1 MLDIIE
7 HTGDDSGDMFF
18 RTKKS
23 GPREYLQ
30 IVKNWREEG
39 KVRQEVVATM
49 GRLDELTRTGALDS
63 LLRSGIRYSEKL
75 ALLDS
80 YERGTTPPARDRKV
94 GIPMVFGRLWE
105 ATGMR
110 GVLSGLLG
118 GRQFQFSVERAL
130 FLTVLHR
137 LTETGSDRS
146 AVEWQKDYRIEGA
159 GDLELHHLY
168 RAMAWLGEEPPDQDS
183 ATPFSPR
190 CTKDLVEEKLFETK
204 RDLFADLTLAFFD
217 TTSIYFEGEGADLGE
232 RGNTKDHRPDLKQM
246 VVGVVLDEKGTPLCS
261 EMWPGNTADVKTLLP
276 VVKRLQRR
284 FGIGRICVVA
294 DRGMISNDL
303 VKAFH
308 EQNIEYILGVRMR
321 NQKEVK
327 DAVMSRPGRYR
338 EIPPE
343 KKHNPLKVKEV
354 ILEGKRYIVC
364 CNEEQARKDAHAR
377 EAILASLEEKL
388 SRGAKSLIGN
398 KGYRK
403 YLRMEKEAV
412 TIDRDKI
419 AREARYDGKWVLTT
433 NTSLKADQ
441 VALQYK
447 QLWMVEQAFR
457 TIKSVLNTRPVFH
470 KRTETIRGHV
480 FCSFLAL
487 VLMKELQDRLERR
500 GWRLEWD
507 RLIRDVDYLKE
518 IEIGTAG
525 KKVIIR
531 NELRGET
538 AKVFRAAG
546 VAIPPTVRIVPQEG
560 AVS

>member
-1 MLDIIE
+1 
-7 HTGDDSGDMFF
+7 MFF

-30 IVKNWREEG
+30 IVKNWREKG

-80 YERGTTPPARDRKV
+80 YERGTTPPARDTKV

-110 GVLSGLLG
+110 EVLSGLLG

-146 AVEWQKDYRIEGA
+146 AVEWQKDYRIKGA
-159 GDLELHHLY
+159 GDLELHHLS
-168 RAMAWLGEEPPDQDS
+168 RAMAWLGEELPDQDA

-217 TTSIYFEGEGADLGE
+217 TTSISFEGEGADLGE
-232 RGNTKDHRPDLKQM
+232 RGNTKDHRPDLTQM

-276 VVKRLQRR
+276 VVKRLQGR

-294 DRGMISNDL
+294 DRGMITNDL
-303 VKAFH
+303 ITTFH

-321 NQKEVK
+321 SQKEVR
-327 DAVMSRPGRYR
+327 DTVMSRPGRYR

-388 SRGAKSLIGN
+388 SRGAKSLVGN

-403 YLRMEKEAV
+403 YLRMEKESV

-457 TIKSVLNTRPVFH
+457 TIKSVLNTRPIFH

-518 IEIGTAG
+518 IEISTAG

-538 AKVFRAAG
+538 ARVFRAAG
-546 VAIPPTVRIVPQEG
+546 AAIPPTVRIVPQEG
-560 AVS
+560 AAS

>member
-1 MLDIIE
+1 
-7 HTGDDSGDMFF
+7 MFF

-30 IVKNWREEG
+30 IVKNWRAEG

-80 YERGTTPPARDRKV
+80 YERGTTPPARDTKV

-105 ATGMR
+105 ATGMVE
-110 GVLSGLLG
+110 VLSGLLG

-137 LTETGSDRS
+137 ITETGSDRS
-146 AVEWQKDYRIEGA
+146 AVEWQKDYRIKGA

-168 RAMAWLGEEPPDQDS
+168 RAMAWLGEELPDQDS

-246 VVGVVLDEKGTPLCS
+246 VVGVVLDQKGTPLCS

-276 VVKRLQRR
+276 VVRRLQRR

-294 DRGMISNDL
+294 DRGMISSDL
-303 VKAFH
+303 VTAFR

-457 TIKSVLNTRPVFH
+457 TIKSVLNTRPIFH

-518 IEIGTAG
+518 IEISTAG

-546 VAIPPTVRIVPQEG
+546 VAIPPTVRIVPQGG
-560 AVS
+560 AAS

>member
-1 MLDIIE
+1 
-7 HTGDDSGDMFF
+7 MFF

-30 IVKNWREEG
+30 IVKNWREKG

-80 YERGTTPPARDRKV
+80 YERGTTPPARDTKV

-110 GVLSGLLG
+110 EVLSGLLG

-146 AVEWQKDYRIEGA
+146 AVEWQKDYRIKGA
-159 GDLELHHLY
+159 GDLELHHLS
-168 RAMAWLGEEPPDQDS
+168 RAMAWLGEELPDQDA

-217 TTSIYFEGEGADLGE
+217 TTSISFEGEGADLGE
-232 RGNTKDHRPDLKQM
+232 RGNTKDHRPDLTQM

-276 VVKRLQRR
+276 VVKRLQGR

-294 DRGMISNDL
+294 DRGMITNDL
-303 VKAFH
+303 ITTFH

-321 NQKEVK
+321 SEKEVR
-327 DAVMSRPGRYR
+327 DTVMSRPGRYR

-388 SRGAKSLIGN
+388 SRGAKSLVGN

-403 YLRMEKEAV
+403 YLRMEKESV

-457 TIKSVLNTRPVFH
+457 TIKSVLNTRPIFH

-518 IEIGTAG
+518 IEISTAG

-538 AKVFRAAG
+538 ARVFRAAG
-546 VAIPPTVRIVPQEG
+546 AAIPPTVRIVPQEG
-560 AVS
+560 AAS

>member
-1 MLDIIE
+1 
-7 HTGDDSGDMFF
+7 MFF

-30 IVKNWREEG
+30 IVKNWRAEG

-80 YERGTTPPARDRKV
+80 YERGTTPPARDTKV

-105 ATGMR
+105 ATGMVE
-110 GVLSGLLG
+110 VLSGLLG

-137 LTETGSDRS
+137 ITETGSDRS
-146 AVEWQKDYRIEGA
+146 AVEWQKDYRIKGA

-168 RAMAWLGEEPPDQDS
+168 RAMAWLGEELPDQDS

-246 VVGVVLDEKGTPLCS
+246 VVGVVLDQKGTPLCS

-276 VVKRLQRR
+276 VVRRLQRR

-294 DRGMISNDL
+294 DRGMISSDL
-303 VKAFH
+303 VTAFR

-457 TIKSVLNTRPVFH
+457 TIKSVLNTRPIFH

-518 IEIGTAG
+518 IEISTAG

-546 VAIPPTVRIVPQEG
+546 VAIPPTVRIVPQRG
-560 AVS
+560 AAS

>member
-1 MLDIIE
+1 
-7 HTGDDSGDMFF
+7 
-18 RTKKS
+18 
-23 GPREYLQ
+23 
-30 IVKNWREEG
+30 
-39 KVRQEVVATM
+39 M

-80 YERGTTPPARDRKV
+80 YERGTTPPARDTKV

-105 ATGMR
+105 ATGMVE
-110 GVLSGLLG
+110 VLSGLLG

-137 LTETGSDRS
+137 ITETGSDRS
-146 AVEWQKDYRIEGA
+146 AVEWQKDYRIKGA

-168 RAMAWLGEEPPDQDS
+168 RAMAWLGEELPDQDS

-246 VVGVVLDEKGTPLCS
+246 VVGVVLDQKGTPLCS

-276 VVKRLQRR
+276 VVRRLQRR

-294 DRGMISNDL
+294 DRGMISSDL
-303 VKAFH
+303 VTAFR

-457 TIKSVLNTRPVFH
+457 TIKSVLNTRPIFH

-518 IEIGTAG
+518 IEISTAG

-546 VAIPPTVRIVPQEG
+546 VAIPPTVRIVPQRG
-560 AVS
+560 AAS

>member
-1 MLDIIE
+1 MI
-7 HTGDDSGDMFF
+7 S
-18 RTKKS
+18 S
-23 GPREYLQ
+23 
-30 IVKNWREEG
+30 
-39 KVRQEVVATM
+39 
-49 GRLDELTRTGALDS
+49 
-63 LLRSGIRYSEKL
+63 
-75 ALLDS
+75 
-80 YERGTTPPARDRKV
+80 
-94 GIPMVFGRLWE
+94 
-105 ATGMR
+105 
-110 GVLSGLLG
+110 
-118 GRQFQFSVERAL
+118 
-130 FLTVLHR
+130 
-137 LTETGSDRS
+137 
-146 AVEWQKDYRIEGA
+146 
-159 GDLELHHLY
+159 
-168 RAMAWLGEEPPDQDS
+168 
-183 ATPFSPR
+183 
-190 CTKDLVEEKLFETK
+190 DLVT
-204 RDLFADLTLAFFD
+204 AF
-217 TTSIYFEGEGADLGE
+217 
-232 RGNTKDHRPDLKQM
+232 R
-246 VVGVVLDEKGTPLCS
+246 
-261 EMWPGNTADVKTLLP
+261 
-276 VVKRLQRR
+276 
-284 FGIGRICVVA
+284 
-294 DRGMISNDL
+294 
-303 VKAFH
+303 

-321 NQKEVK
+321 NQKEVR

-403 YLRMEKEAV
+403 YLRMEKEAI

-419 AREARYDGKWVLTT
+419 AREARYDGKWVLAT

-457 TIKSVLNTRPVFH
+457 TIKSVLNTRPIFH

-487 VLMKELQDRLERR
+487 VLMKELQDKLERR

-518 IEIGTAG
+518 IEISTAG

-546 VAIPPTVRIVPQEG
+546 VAIPPTVRIVPQGG
-560 AVS
+560 AAS